1 MTRSGRHDAGA
12 YACGVTIDVVA
23 HRGANDEEP
32 EHSLAAYLRAIE
44 QGVDAIEC
52 DVRLTVDGTLV
63 CVHDRRIDRT
73 STGTGPVS
81 AMTLSELAQH
91 DYSRSH
97 ERWFDF
103 ESPSDETRTAVL
115 TLERLLTTM
124 TDASTSVRFAIE
136 TKHPVRYGAYVERE
150 LADLLHRLGLDSPVD
165 GRPPRAT
172 VMSFSRMAVR
182 RSLRL
187 LPQVPTVYLMDP
199 VWRWHRDGSLPKGVG
214 ISGPSVETLR
224 EHPHYVE
231 RVHERGHRVHVWTVD
246 DDADIDLCLELGVD
260 AIISNRPG
268 HVLERLGR

>member
-1 MTRSGRHDAGA
+1 MT
-12 YACGVTIDVVA
+12 IEVVA

-32 EHSLAAYLRAIE
+32 EHSLAAYLRAID

-52 DVRLTVDGTLV
+52 DVRLTADGTLV

-91 DYSRSH
+91 DYSRS
-97 ERWFDF
+97 RWFDY
-103 ESPSDETRTAVL
+103 EAPSDESRTAVL
-115 TLERLLTTM
+115 TLEQLLTTM
-124 TDASTSVRFAIE
+124 MAASETVRFAIE

-150 LADLLHRLGLDSPVD
+150 LADLLKRLALDTPLGD
-165 GRPPRAT
+165 GPPRAR

-182 RSLRL
+182 RSQRL

-214 ISGPSVETLR
+214 IAGPSVETLR

-231 RVHERGHRVHVWTVD
+231 RLHERGHRVHVWTVD
-246 DDADIDLCLELGVD
+246 DDAGIDLCVELGVD

-268 HVLERLGR
+268 YVLERLGR

>member
-1 MTRSGRHDAGA
+1 MT
-12 YACGVTIDVVA
+12 IEVVA

-52 DVRLTVDGTLV
+52 DVRLTYDGTLV

-81 AMTLSELAQH
+81 AMTFGELAQH

-97 ERWFDF
+97 DRWFDY
-103 ESPSDETRTAVL
+103 ETPSDASRTAVL

-124 TDASTSVRFAIE
+124 MDASSTVRFAIE
-136 TKHPVRYGAYVERE
+136 TKHPVRYGGYVERE
-150 LADLLHRLGLDSPVD
+150 LADLLRRLGLDVPVD
-165 GRPPRAT
+165 GPLPRAR

-182 RSLRL
+182 RSQRL

-199 VWRWHRDGSLPKGVG
+199 VWRWHRNGSLPKGVG
-214 ISGPSVETLR
+214 IAGPSVETLR
-224 EHPHYVE
+224 QHPHYVE
-231 RVHERGHRVHVWTVD
+231 RVHGRGHQVHVWTVD
-246 DDADIDLCLELGVD
+246 DDADIDLCVSLGVD

-268 HVLERLGR
+268 HVLARLGRSAS